1 MRAEKL
7 TTPKNDILSYK
18 LANIKIENNNKFRMT
33 NTDLKMKKEKIKF
46 VTLDKV
52 RQN

>member
-1 MRAEKL
+1 L

-18 LANIKIENNNKFRMT
+18 LANIKIENNNKFRLI
-33 NTDLKMKKEKIKF
+33 NNDLKIKKDKVKY

-52 RQN
+52 R